1 MSGENTIG
9 VHRLPNGQLMRVM
22 PDGSTRPMEKKS
34 SDWERVRNMTEE
46 EVTANALSGPDN
58 PPLTDEELAR
68 MHLIPNPTKIRDGL
82 RMTPLELADAFEISL
97 ETLLE
102 WEQRFPLLT
111 YTVIMLLRV
120 IEQDPCGVQAALE
133 KSYQT
138 IK

>member
-1 MSGENTIG
+1 
-9 VHRLPNGQLMRVM
+9 MRMM

-34 SDWERVRNMTEE
+34 SDWERLRNMTEE
-46 EVTANALSGPDN
+46 EIEANAVSDPDN
-58 PPLTDEELAR
+58 PPLADEELAR
-68 MHLIPNPTKIRDGL
+68 MRPIPNPTSIREGMG
-82 RMTPLELADAFEISL
+82 MTPLEFADAFEISL

-102 WEQRFPLLT
+102 WEQRFPVLT